1 MDRQIMQ
8 QLNQLIDQGK
18 EVALVMV
25 SSTSGSAPRDEG
37 SMMLVDREGNVLAG
51 TIGGGNIEHTARKDA
66 AECLK
71 RRQNK
76 TFHYELTMADRPDAL
91 GMACG
96 GISDVVVKVFYNND
110 PLIICGAGHVG
121 QALYGVAQ
129 YLPLDTIIIDNR
141 EEYANQDNFPQA
153 KGIYAGDMAQL
164 LSDLDV
170 TENASIVIITHG
182 HMHDIEVLD
191 AAIKTPARYIGMIG
205 SRTKVRYCF
214 DELIKRG
221 VDKQLLD
228 KVYSPIGLNIGGET
242 PGEIAVSILAE
253 ILMVKYD
260 RDGRPLK
267 KDQK

>member
-8 QLNQLIDQGK
+8 KLNQLIEQGQ

-37 SMMLVDREGNVLAG
+37 SMMLVDRDAKVLIG
-51 TIGGGNIEHTARKDA
+51 TVGGGAIEHTARRDA

-96 GISDVVVKVFYNND
+96 GVADVVVKVFFNND

-121 QALYGVAQ
+121 QALYGIAD
-129 YLPLDTIIIDNR
+129 YLPFDTIIIDDREEFANR
-141 EEYANQDNFPQA
+141 ENFPRA
-153 KGIYAGDMAQL
+153 KAVHAGDMAKI
-164 LSDLDV
+164 LSDMDP
-170 TENASIVIITHG
+170 TKDASIVIMTHG
-182 HMHDIEVLD
+182 HLHDIDVLE
-191 AAIKTPARYIGMIG
+191 AALTKQVRYIGMIG
-205 SRTKVRYCF
+205 SRTKVKYCL

-221 VDKQLLD
+221 VDQALLD
-228 KVYSPIGLNIGGET
+228 QVHSPVGLNIGGET

-253 ILMVKYD
+253 MLMVKYE
-260 RDGRPLK
+260 RDGRPLTR
-267 KDQK
+267 QTP